1 MRTVDFKTLM
11 DVEEDFDFG
20 NQAHRVCVLSTAYN
34 DSRNFTFGHYKIG
47 DSGGT
52 ITVGGVVHGDK
63 LYYAVS
69 ICSPLDN
76 FSKRVGRKNVEDN
89 FIQDKN
95 SIKRG
100 VVSVLDIKDENPAIV
115 LKRAAQVYLR
125 KNKMLPKWSRKEVD
139 FRK

>member
-1 MRTVDFKTLM
+1 MRTVDFKRLTGL
-11 DVEEDFDFG
+11 EEGFDFG
-20 NQAHRVCVLSTAYN
+20 NQAHRTCVLATAYD

-52 ITVGGVVHGDK
+52 ITVGGVAHGDR

-89 FIQDKN
+89 FVQDKN
-95 SIKRG
+95 SMKRG
-100 VVSVLDIKDENPAIV
+100 VVSIADIRGENPAIV
-115 LKRAAQVYLR
+115 LKRAAQSYLR